1 MRETATVSTAPTA
14 PDTSAPASAE
24 PRWNVGEAAAY
35 LGLPVYTTRALTRA
49 GIIPLGIWARIGHQ
63 IRYDPA
69 RLREWMADGG
79 SEAGK

>member
-14 PDTSAPASAE
+14 PNTSATASAE

-35 LGLPVYTTRALTRA
+35 LGLPIYTVRALTRS
-49 GIIPLGIWARIGHQ
+49 GTIPLGIWARIGHQ

-69 RLREWMADGG
+69 RLREWLGAGG
-79 SEAGK
+79 GEAGK